1 MWSWRYSHYIAS
13 DDWRNPSGTPVPH
26 LPVEFHPGLFP
37 LSEKRPS
44 GKPEL
49 GLVGLDHMSRRQ
61 AMAIL
66 ILGQV
71 AV

>member
-1 MWSWRYSHYIAS
+1 LRYSHCIAG
-13 DDWRNPSGTPVPH
+13 DYWRNPSGTPVPH
-26 LPVEFHPGLFP
+26 LPVELHPCPFP
-37 LSEKRPS
+37 LAEERAS

-49 GLVGLDHMSRRQ
+49 GLVGLNHMSRRET
-61 AMAIL
+61 MTIL